1 MEALESES
9 PLLWKSYL
17 ERRCAAS
24 PLGAAA
30 ASADGAIPEAHRRLL
45 EDFGRR
51 DDEYEGLIAAG
62 LVRTKRPEQTWLQER
77 IEVAR
82 VLLDSRAPL
91 NPQDVHLITALG
103 RHCYR
108 GSVKFV
114 ELMLE
119 RGADATAV
127 GHAGETPLLVTCVS
141 RFISFE
147 TTRALIELL
156 LKHGVSLDSRAEEGK
171 RHLFL
176 K

>member
-1 MEALESES
+1 MSPLATAAPSTDGTVSES
-9 PLLWKSYL
+9 
-17 ERRCAAS
+17 
-24 PLGAAA
+24 
-30 ASADGAIPEAHRRLL
+30 HRRLL

-51 DDEYEGLIAAG
+51 DDEYKGLIAAG
-62 LVRTKRPEQTWLQER
+62 FVWTKKPEQAWLRER
-77 IEVAR
+77 VEAAR

-108 GSVKFV
+108 GSLEFV

-147 TTRALIELL
+147 TTRASIELL
-156 LKHGVSLDSRAEEGK
+156 LKHGASLDSRAKEGK
-171 RHLFL
+171 PHCFV